1 MVPDLPLGSC
11 QASGK
16 VEVQQKLLDVL
27 AKDNELSARLRQG
40 WLNSTTVISC
50 DRVQFCLS
58 IKITNPKHSK
68 TLFLHMFGACCL

>member
-1 MVPDLPLGSC
+1 MTRLGSRPKVVPDLLLGSC

-40 WLNSTTVISC
+40 WLNS
-50 DRVQFCLS
+50 DRVQFCFS
-58 IKITNPKHSK
+58 I
-68 TLFLHMFGACCL
+68 